1 MLSNKKMWF
10 AIIAVILVLGAGGYY
25 YYTSTATAAAEEA
38 AADDEVQ
45 TAPVRRGD
53 IMISAVGAG
62 TIVPS
67 TEIALAFDGNG
78 RLQTLPVAIG
88 DEVQMGDL
96 LAELDSND
104 AQQAVANAELQL
116 AQVAMQVDGSGT
128 SAGTSYGAIST
139 EQAQINLEQAE
150 TKLYDLQNWVADED
164 DIAKAE
170 ASLAAAEASYNAALG
185 QESANY
191 SSVTLKSISLEQAQR
206 DLADAQ
212 GNYTVAFDTG
222 RDWELDVPRTAA
234 ALENERAAAE
244 RNLQKAEDNLAIAQT
259 NYGAAVSSSNSSS
272 STNAESSILNAQQA
286 LELALSG
293 PTDDEILAAET
304 AVRQTELA
312 LQQAELN
319 QEANQINY
327 QQSAL
332 NLEAA
337 QRALAGTSLT
347 APIDGTIMSISA
359 TVGEQVS
366 GVLMNIADLDQPM
379 LEVYMDEADID
390 KIGVDFEV
398 DVIFDAMPDDTYKG
412 HVVQVD
418 PQLSVISGVT
428 AVRAIIALDDFAKP
442 QNLPVGLNATVDII
456 GGQAENALLVP
467 VEALRELSPGQF
479 AVFVMNENGEPEMVF
494 VEVGLMDYTY
504 AEILSGLEQGD
515 VVTTGIIETN

>member
-1 MLSNKKMWF
+1 MLSNKKIWF
-10 AIIAVILVLGAGGYY
+10 VIIAVILSFGVGGYF
-25 YYTSTATAAAEEA
+25 YYTSTVTAAEESA
-38 AADDEVQ
+38 AEDDVQ

-67 TEIALAFDGNG
+67 TEIALAFDENG
-78 RLQTLPVAIG
+78 RLQTLLVTIG
-88 DEVQMGDL
+88 DEVQMGGL
-96 LAELDSND
+96 LAELDSSD

-128 SAGTSYGAIST
+128 SAGTSYGAINI
-139 EQAQINLEQAE
+139 EQAQINLEQAQ
-150 TKLYDLQNWVADED
+150 TKLHNLQNWIADED

-170 ASLAAAEASYNAALG
+170 ASLAAAEASYSAALG

-191 SSVTLKSISLEQAQR
+191 SSVTLKSISLEQVQR
-206 DLADAQ
+206 DLDDAQ
-212 GNYTVAFDTG
+212 GAYNTAFDPG
-222 RDWELDVPRTAA
+222 REWEFGVTRMAT
-234 ALENERAAAE
+234 ALENEREAAI

-259 NYGAAVSSSNSSS
+259 NYGAAVASSNSSS
-272 STNAESSILNAQQA
+272 SMNAESSILNAE
-286 LELALSG
+286 LSLDLALSG

-304 AVRQTELA
+304 AVRQAELA

-337 QRALAGTSLT
+337 ERTLAGTTLI
-347 APIDGTIMSISA
+347 APMDGTIMSINA
-359 TVGEQVS
+359 NVGEQVS
-366 GVLMNIADLDQPM
+366 GVLMNIADLAQPM

-390 KIGVDFEV
+390 KIGVGFEV

-418 PQLSVISGVT
+418 PQLSMISGVT
-428 AVRAIIALDDFAKP
+428 AVRAIIALDDFGKP
-442 QNLPVGLNATVDII
+442 QNLPVGLNATIDII
-456 GGQAENALLVP
+456 GGRADNALLIP
-467 VEALRELSPGQF
+467 VEALRELSPNQY
-479 AVFVMNENGEPEMVF
+479 AVFIMKENGEPEMIF

-515 VVTTGIIETN
+515 VVTTGIIATQ

>member
-10 AIIAVILVLGAGGYY
+10 AIIAVILVLGAGGYF
-25 YYTSTATAAAEEA
+25 YYTSTATAAEEA
-38 AADDEVQ
+38 AATDEVQ

-78 RLQTLPVAIG
+78 RLQTLPVTVG

-116 AQVAMQVDGSGT
+116 ALVAMQVDGSGT

-139 EQAQINLEQAE
+139 EQAQINLEQAQN
-150 TKLYDLQNWVADED
+150 KLYDLQNWVADED

-191 SSVTLKSISLEQAQR
+191 SSVTLKNISLEQAQR

-212 GNYTVAFDTG
+212 GSYTTAFDPG
-222 RDWELDVPRTAA
+222 RDWELDDRRMGP

-259 NYGAAVSSSNSSS
+259 NYGAAIASSNSSS
-272 STNAESSILNAQQA
+272 STNAESSILNAQLA
-286 LELALSG
+286 LDLALSG
-293 PTDDEILAAET
+293 PTDDEILSAET
-304 AVRQTELA
+304 AVRQAELA

-337 QRALAGTSLT
+337 QRALAGTALT

-359 TVGEQVS
+359 NVGEQVN

-379 LEVYMDEADID
+379 LEVYMDETDID
-390 KIGVDFEV
+390 KIGVDYEV

-418 PQLSVISGVT
+418 PQLSVIGGVT

-456 GGQAENALLVP
+456 GGRAENALLVP
-467 VEALRELSPGQF
+467 VEALRELSPDQY
-479 AVFVMNENGEPEMVF
+479 AVFIMNDNGEPEMVF

-515 VVTTGIIETN
+515 VVTTGIIETK